1 MGLGSVAL
9 LLVILSG
16 AKDLLQYAYRIPALG
31 RGKASHFSLMKS
43 NQDRAKR
50 DNEH

>member
-31 RGKASHFSLMKS
+31 RGRASYFVATK
-43 NQDRAKR
+43 
-50 DNEH
+50 